1 MGLAVC
7 SHRRQVAKINW
18 KWHKYALYW
27 LRMILMSGSM
37 SEGTLVKVSSK
48 LIFKIKSE
56 WPPQLIS
63 DDWSIWSTNTGWLN
77 PNHIMGQLSTTFQ
90 FVGTCIL
97 FVFHTE
103 QFLGV
108 LGVDRNS
115 FEVFHKDPS
124 RRNVFLQTLEV
135 DKIESRWIFRLH
147 WTTQYLICCSRT
159 QPFKMLHICTGDIVR
174 GTAKCSK
181 LDES

>member
-1 MGLAVC
+1 M
-7 SHRRQVAKINW
+7 
-18 KWHKYALYW
+18 
-27 LRMILMSGSM
+27 
-37 SEGTLVKVSSK
+37 
-48 LIFKIKSE
+48 
-56 WPPQLIS
+56 
-63 DDWSIWSTNTGWLN
+63 
-77 PNHIMGQLSTTFQ
+77 
-90 FVGTCIL
+90 
-97 FVFHTE
+97 E

-159 QPFKMLHICTGDIVR
+159 QDRVLGFMIPLAASGLKIQVNCFVVHFPRITISTTLTLSSLITGPQFCSSFQGYPTPMAIFGQFNHLAIR
-174 GTAKCSK
+174 PYATNKGKCGYP
-181 LDES
+181 

>member
-1 MGLAVC
+1 
-7 SHRRQVAKINW
+7 
-18 KWHKYALYW
+18 
-27 LRMILMSGSM
+27 
-37 SEGTLVKVSSK
+37 
-48 LIFKIKSE
+48 
-56 WPPQLIS
+56 
-63 DDWSIWSTNTGWLN
+63 
-77 PNHIMGQLSTTFQ
+77 MGQLSTTFQ

-108 LGVDRNS
+108 LGVDRSS

-159 QPFKMLHICTGDIVR
+159 QDRVLGFMIPLAASGLKIQVNRFVVHFPRITISTTLTLSSLITGPQFCSSFQGYPTPMAIFGQFNHLAIR
-174 GTAKCSK
+174 PYATNKGKCGYP
-181 LDES
+181 